1 MKFDNLVIFVADSLR
16 YDFSPDGLMDT
27 GVKFKTVAQS
37 THSPPSFSTLSTG
50 LYPYQHGVHGW
61 TDKIPADIETVFDV
75 ETHETGYFQ
84 RGSPAQDPMYTIL
97 DVESSTP
104 LSDLNEPFIYMER
117 HDATHDPFGGTDVG
131 SFSGYFRTRA
141 NDYEQIREEYKTGV
155 EIACDRFQSILD
167 TLAENN
173 QLDNTLAVF
182 TSDHG
187 EQLGEADDVAH
198 SSPITP
204 ELAYVP
210 THFINP
216 SLQPAEFEMN
226 PDESIIEHVDVI
238 RTALEA
244 AGIEL
249 GNHQPGSNLLNE
261 CRTDEFGLTT
271 VKNRMGTFDIYS
283 ADSIWW
289 REGGYEF
296 CSNSRVLRLAFAV
309 YRNFLGTESPATL
322 LSREFV
328 GNHISRVNEFG
339 ACQKTVDEANE
350 LLNEK
355 LKGIEERD
363 SSSFEISNRQRDRL
377 KKLGYIE

>member
-1 MKFDNLVIFVADSLR
+1 MTRNAL
-16 YDFSPDGLMDT
+16 
-27 GVKFKTVAQS
+27 
-37 THSPPSFSTLSTG
+37 
-50 LYPYQHGVHGW
+50 
-61 TDKIPADIETVFDV
+61 
-75 ETHETGYFQ
+75 
-84 RGSPAQDPMYTIL
+84 
-97 DVESSTP
+97 
-104 LSDLNEPFIYMER
+104 
-117 HDATHDPFGGTDVG
+117 FGGTDVG
-131 SFSGYFRTRA
+131 SFSEYFRTRA

-210 THFINP
+210 TYFINP

-238 RTALEA
+238 RTVLEA

-261 CRTDEFGLTT
+261 SRTDEFGLTT
-271 VKNRMGTFDIYS
+271 LKNRMGTIDIYS
-283 ADSIWW
+283 ADSILW
-289 REGGYEF
+289 REGG
-296 CSNSRVLRLAFAV
+296 LRILFQQPGPTAGV
-309 YRNFLGTESPATL
+309 CRLP
-322 LSREFV
+322 
-328 GNHISRVNEFG
+328 
-339 ACQKTVDEANE
+339 E
-350 LLNEK
+350 LLGNRK
-355 LKGIEERD
+355 PRNAAQPGVRRQSHLRSERVR
-363 SSSFEISNRQRDRL
+363 SVSEDRR
-377 KKLGYIE
+377 